1 MSAVDATGSTITRD
15 HPRLPQIAS
24 ARTALSYHECPVDPT
39 RSPLRGVSYAL
50 ARRLLVVV
58 GVGVLGVLAL
68 VMYARRVETIEVLA
82 VLLFVPVFLALLRWD
97 LAGGIAAAAVATV
110 AYIVLRA
117 SAIEAVG
124 AGAFTGLILARAI
137 GYLVFGALGGWAN
150 AYLRASLTKLD
161 LYDQVDDLTGLFNA
175 RYFMQGTDFEV
186 ARARRYHSI
195 FAVVVLDVPAAALEG
210 LARRAQVR
218 LLRELG
224 RLLGQSVRQIDR
236 VVHSRAAEHHRLAVI
251 LPETGPEGAHVFA
264 ARVTTRV
271 AEFLGERGIAL
282 DAGALRVLALT
293 YPDDEVALAQLRRE
307 FATIDHVEH
316 PEASEPTHAP

>member
-1 MSAVDATGSTITRD
+1 M
-15 HPRLPQIAS
+15 
-24 ARTALSYHECPVDPT
+24 DPT
-39 RSPLRGVSYAL
+39 RSPLRGVSYAQ

-117 SAIEAVG
+117 SAIEGVG

-316 PEASEPTHAP
+316 PEASEPTRAP